1 MEEQMSL
8 FPEAEDRRPPQS
20 VTWNG
25 WHGCNPCSSGCL
37 HCYMMRR
44 DKEYGKDPTKVHKT
58 ANFNL
63 PVRRYRS
70 GEYKGLYK
78 IPSGSTIFTCFT
90 SDFFHPAAD
99 EWRAE
104 AWAMMRERSDC
115 NFFMVTKR
123 PERIAA
129 ALPADWGE
137 TGYDNV
143 YVPIENGHLR
153 IFTPHRVKSYQVQRW
168 RKTTIKYSGVPTFE
182 PSGRRSF

>member
-78 IPSGSTIFTCFT
+78 IPSGSTISHALLRT
-90 SDFFHPAAD
+90 SSIRQP
-99 EWRAE
+99 
-104 AWAMMRERSDC
+104 
-115 NFFMVTKR
+115 T
-123 PERIAA
+123 
-129 ALPADWGE
+129 
-137 TGYDNV
+137 
-143 YVPIENGHLR
+143 NGGQK
-153 IFTPHRVKSYQVQRW
+153 P
-168 RKTTIKYSGVPTFE
+168 GP
-182 PSGRRSF
+182 

>member
-8 FPEAEDRRPPQS
+8 FPEAEDRRPPRS

-70 GEYKGLYK
+70 GEHKGLYK
-78 IPSGSTIFTCFT
+78 IPSGSTIFTSFT

-99 EWRAE
+99 EWP
-104 AWAMMRERSDC
+104 
-115 NFFMVTKR
+115 K
-123 PERIAA
+123 PG
-129 ALPADWGE
+129 P
-137 TGYDNV
+137 
-143 YVPIENGHLR
+143 
-153 IFTPHRVKSYQVQRW
+153 
-168 RKTTIKYSGVPTFE
+168 
-182 PSGRRSF
+182 